1 MNDIKWQQFLTE
13 AVKIKG
19 KSYIGKKP
27 EEVLDMLDNLGDKT
41 WIFFDTETTGLKSN
55 QEQLLEIAAVAV
67 DPAKWLEEA
76 EVMDTFHVKIKLTDD
91 LKARLGDLDSDQRKE
106 WEKRNL
112 KSSKPLKQPQDVLV
126 MTKYGEP
133 GMKTV
138 DQNEALEQFH
148 EFVTGFKDV
157 VLVAQNATFDMD
169 FINTLSPR
177 RLPRVKVIDTLQLLD
192 HQVVPVLR
200 TLAAGDFD
208 PADPKVQKRA
218 DDILKVLKGSSSLGK
233 VTVAYGISAENWH
246 SALADTKM
254 LMKVYKKIVDTLKY
268 VEKLQ
273 NINIRPAQQA
283 AVKKAV
289 SREKWFAKNR

>member
-1 MNDIKWQQFLTE
+1 
-13 AVKIKG
+13 
-19 KSYIGKKP
+19 
-27 EEVLDMLDNLGDKT
+27 MLDNLGDKI
-41 WIFFDTETTGLKSN
+41 WILFDTETTGLQAKN
-55 QEQLLEIAAVAV
+55 EQLLEIAAIAV

-91 LKARLGDLDSDQRKE
+91 LKARLSDLDSDQRKE
-106 WEKRNL
+106 WERRNS
-112 KSSKPLKQPQDVLV
+112 KSNKPLKQPQDVLA

-138 DQNEALEQFH
+138 EQNEALEQFR
-148 EFVTGFKDV
+148 EFVTGFKDA
-157 VLVAQNATFDMD
+157 VLVAQNATFDMG

-177 RLPRVKVIDTLQLLD
+177 PLPKFKVIDTLQLLD

-200 TLAAGDFD
+200 TLGEGDFD

-218 DDILKVLKGSSSLGK
+218 NEILNVLKGSSSLGK

-268 VEKLQ
+268 VENLQ
-273 NINIRPAQQA
+273 NINLRPAQQK
-283 AVKKAV
+283 AVKK
-289 SREKWFAKNR
+289 SIDREKWFAKNR

>member
-1 MNDIKWQQFLTE
+1 MNDIKWHQFLIE

-41 WIFFDTETTGLKSN
+41 WIFFDTETTGLESN
-55 QEQLLEIAAVAV
+55 QEQLLEIAAIAV

-91 LKARLGDLDSDQRKE
+91 LKARLSDLDSDQRKE
-106 WEKRNL
+106 WERRNS
-112 KSSKPLKQPQDVLV
+112 KSNKPLKQPQDVLA

-218 DDILKVLKGSSSLGK
+218 NEILNVLKGSSSLGK

-268 VEKLQ
+268 VENLQ
-273 NINIRPAQQA
+273 NINLRPAQQK
-283 AVKKAV
+283 AVKK
-289 SREKWFAKNR
+289 SIDREKWFAKNR